1 MQDLASSD
9 AWLFSFWG
17 KGRPGDGP
25 VPSHPLVAHMLDVAA
40 ASAALAHR
48 HPPDVP
54 ASTLALLV
62 ALHDIGKFSPAF
74 QAKVPALWPN
84 ALGVVPASPP
94 PDPGHDTIGLALLRE
109 PPIAALLDSVLPG
122 WLDGQR
128 VHLLAA
134 LAGHHG
140 RPPADELG
148 NARRIITPACR
159 IAAQAFVSMAL
170 RLFAPAPLPL
180 PDDERTIPRLAW
192 QLAGLVTLADWIG
205 SAQHWFPYA
214 EPSAL
219 ADPGAYFDSACV
231 RARQAVAGA
240 GIAPSSPSPF
250 QSVQALFPQID
261 VSSPCQHWAETVAI
275 AASPTLF
282 IVEDLTGSGKTE
294 AALTLAHRL
303 LDAGQADG
311 VFLALP
317 TMATAIAMFERMAI
331 AYRRMF
337 APGADPSLA
346 LAHGRAALHPGFSAA
361 LLTQMAEPG
370 EKYSRE
376 PADEPAGAHCAAWLA
391 DDRRRTLLA
400 QVGVGTIDQALLAV
414 LPVRHAPLRLHGL
427 AKKVL
432 IVDEAHAFDPY
443 MRRELVT
450 LLRFH
455 AALGGSAILLS
466 ATLPLALRQILANA
480 FRDGLGAAPAPL
492 CSTCYPLA
500 TTVRSDAVIEAPC
513 EAREALVR
521 RVRVHRLD
529 DADDA
534 IRRIVAAAK
543 AGAAVA
549 WVRNTVDDAIAAA
562 ASLRESGLAPILF
575 HARFAM
581 CDRLRIEAEVLRRFG
596 RGTPAKRAGVLI
608 ATQVIEQSLD
618 LDFDL
623 LVTDLAPADLLIQ
636 RAGRLWRHQRGPRP
650 VAGPDLLVVSPEPVA
665 EPAVDWISSVQ
676 PGTAAVYRDPA
687 LLWRSA
693 RAVFAAGGI
702 ASPESMR
709 PLIEEAGDDSDIPPG
724 LATASARA
732 EGKARSAAALAAM
745 NVLDFSAGYRRGAG
759 AWENDVDTPTRLQEV
774 PHVTLRLARVQ
785 NGALVP
791 YANDPDPARAWALS
805 EVTVSEKRVEAS
817 PLPADLAELAAT
829 ARKTWGRW
837 EQESQR
843 IHLAMIDESTNRLAL
858 VGVTQTRELGR
869 PYYSHEDGLLLTAS
883 LNQG

>member
-1 MQDLASSD
+1 MPEFASSD
-9 AWLFSFWG
+9 EWLLTFWG
-17 KGRPGDGP
+17 KARPADGL
-25 VPSHPLVAHMLDVAA
+25 VAFHPLVAHMLDVAA
-40 ASAALAHR
+40 VSAALAHR
-48 HPPDVP
+48 HPPAVP
-54 ASTLALLV
+54 ASTLVFLA

-74 QAKVPALWPN
+74 QAKVPTLWPA
-84 ALGVVPASPP
+84 ALGVLPASPP

-109 PPIAALLDSVLPG
+109 PPIAALLDGVLPG
-122 WLDGQR
+122 WLDGHR

-134 LAGHHG
+134 VAGHHG
-140 RPPADELG
+140 RPPADDLA
-148 NARRIITPACR
+148 NARRIMTPACR
-159 IAAQAFVSMAL
+159 TAAQAFVSMAV

-180 PDDERTIPRLAW
+180 PDDERKIACLAW

-219 ADPGAYFDSACV
+219 ADTGAYFDSACV
-231 RARQAVAGA
+231 SAGQAVSGA
-240 GIAPSSPSPF
+240 GIAPSSPSVF
-250 QSVQALFPQID
+250 RSVQNLFPQID
-261 VSSPCQHWAETVAI
+261 VPSPCQHWAETVAM

-311 VFLALP
+311 IFLALP
-317 TMATAIAMFERMAI
+317 TMATANAMFERMAV

-361 LLTQMAEPG
+361 LLTQMTEPG
-370 EKYSRE
+370 ETFSRE

-466 ATLPLALRQILANA
+466 ATLPLTLRQVLANA

-492 CSTCYPLA
+492 SSTCYPLA
-500 TTVRSDAVIEAPC
+500 TTVRSDTVIEAPC

-521 RVRVHRLD
+521 RVQVRRLN
-529 DADDA
+529 DADEA
-534 IRRIVAAAK
+534 IRHIVAAAK

-562 ASLRESGLAPILF
+562 AALRESG
-575 HARFAM
+575 
-581 CDRLRIEAEVLRRFG
+581 
-596 RGTPAKRAGVLI
+596 
-608 ATQVIEQSLD
+608 LD

-665 EPAVDWISSVQ
+665 APAADWISSVL

-693 RAVFAAGGI
+693 RAVFTAGSI

-709 PLIEEAGDDSDIPPG
+709 PLIEAAGDDSDIPHE
-724 LATASARA
+724 LAMASARA

-745 NVLDFSAGYRRGAG
+745 NVLDFSAGYRRDAG

-785 NGALVP
+785 DGALVP
-791 YANDPDPARAWALS
+791 YANDPNPARSWALS
-805 EVTVSEKRVEAS
+805 EVAVSEKRVTVS
-817 PLPADLAELAAT
+817 PLPAELAELAAT

-837 EQESQR
+837 ERESQR
-843 IHLAMIDESTNRLAL
+843 IHLAVIDGSTNRLAL
-858 VGVTQTRELGR
+858 AGVTQTRELGC
-869 PYYSHEDGLLLTAS
+869 PYYSREDGLLLTSS